1 MLLSLQQ
8 DLATLMGLDPE
19 VEPEAVG
26 EQAHKILSAARML
39 EAQHLIAACEALEQS
54 GLPASQLKQRRQAL
68 ARHMRRVEK
77 ALARELTKP

>member
-1 MLLSLQQ
+1 MSLQQ
-8 DLATLMGLDPE
+8 DLATLMGLN
-19 VEPEAVG
+19 PEAQPEAIA

-39 EAQHLIAACEALEQS
+39 EAQHLMAACEALEQN
-54 GLPASQLKQRRQAL
+54 GLPAAQLKQRRQAL